1 MKLNVIGIKRIKGDK
16 SKAGNPYDICS
27 VFALVPIEQSS
38 NEKMTVT
45 GKGYEIAEVPY
56 EPELFDTAKFKT
68 LQLPQTLEL
77 LMDSR
82 PRFGRF
88 ESICIGFE
96 VIVKPTQEATK
107 AQYEQVQ
114 QKS

>member
-27 VFALVPIEQSS
+27 VFALVPIEVSS

-56 EPELFDTAKFKT
+56 EPELFDTAKFQS
-68 LQLPQTLEL
+68 LQLPQLLEL
-77 LMDSR
+77 QMDSR

-88 ESICIGFE
+88 ESICVGFE
-96 VIVKPTQEATK
+96 VITKPTQEATRK
-107 AQYEQVQ
+107 EYENVQ

>member
-45 GKGYEIAEVPY
+45 GKGFEIAEVPY
-56 EPELFDTAKFKT
+56 EPEHFDVAKFQT
-68 LQLPQTLEL
+68 LQLPQVLEL
-77 LMDSR
+77 NMDSR

-88 ESICIGFE
+88 ESVCIGFD
-96 VIVKPTQEATK
+96 IITKPTQETTRK
-107 AQYEQVQ
+107 EYENAQ